1 MAFMKSNI
9 CIALMTSLLICCAN
23 SGWCQIDGL
32 WLVKKVMVGD
42 KDRTPVA
49 RWFRLKNG
57 IQTSGNGWQQH
68 SYGTYQWDKKKSTL
82 SFTTENEPADE
93 AEPFSITRKNN
104 KMTWN
109 RLEEGERIVVDLEET
124 SDLPQSP
131 ADKIKGLWDLES
143 AKRVNEDITLQ
154 YDPEGKQYMFI
165 RWDHIYVNHINPNES
180 VTGYWFMNA
189 HEPTLKFISKNVNDK
204 QQEWVASF
212 DRGKMILSGASE
224 NTKDLTLVYKGIKN
238 FPK

>member
-1 MAFMKSNI
+1 MIKSNVS
-9 CIALMTSLLICCAN
+9 IAVVIIGLMLQTSVTFGQVN
-23 SGWCQIDGL
+23 GL

-68 SYGTYQWDKKKSTL
+68 SYGTYLWDRKKSTL
-82 SFTTENEPADE
+82 SFTTENEPADG
-93 AEPFSITRKNN
+93 AEPFRVTRKNN

-143 AKRVNEDITLQ
+143 AKRVKKDITLQ
-154 YDPEGKQYMFI
+154 YDPEGKQYIFI
-165 RWDHIYVNHINPNES
+165 RWDRIYVNQISPNES

-189 HEPTLKFISKNVNDK
+189 HEPKLKFISKNASDNPL
-204 QQEWVASF
+204 EWLVSF
-212 DRGKMILSGASE
+212 DKEKMILSGVSE
-224 NTKDLTLVYKGIKN
+224 NNKDLTLVYKGMKN